1 MATDWMFR
9 TTGLVPR
16 GYHHEENS
24 MTDQVFVSRYEKRVM
39 FVQDV
44 LKKNSKL
51 SDKAARELATQV
63 VHAIDHIPEER
74 R

>member
-1 MATDWMFR
+1 MAD
-9 TTGLVPR
+9 
-16 GYHHEENS
+16 E
-24 MTDQVFVSRYEKRVM
+24 VFVSRYEKRVM

-44 LKKNSKL
+44 LKNNSKL
-51 SDKAARELATQV
+51 SDKATHQLAVQV

>member
-1 MATDWMFR
+1 
-9 TTGLVPR
+9 
-16 GYHHEENS
+16 
-24 MTDQVFVSRYEKRVM
+24 MTEVVFVSRYEKRVQ

-44 LKKNSKL
+44 LTKNSKL
-51 SDKAARELATQV
+51 TDEAAHGLAIEV

>member
-1 MATDWMFR
+1 MSDA
-9 TTGLVPR
+9 
-16 GYHHEENS
+16 
-24 MTDQVFVSRYEKRVM
+24 VFVSRYEKRVM

-44 LKKNSKL
+44 LTKNSKL
-51 SDKAARELATQV
+51 GDKAAHELATQV